1 MSTVEALV
9 HDAIAAN
16 VDLMAGSPRIVE
28 RVAATATQVRR
39 RRRRARVLATGLVL
53 TTAVAG
59 GFGIARVLGWR
70 VLS

>member
-1 MSTVEALV
+1 MSDVETLV

-28 RVAATATQVRR
+28 RVVASATQLRR
-39 RRRRARVLATGLVL
+39 RRNRARAMTAAVAL

-59 GFGIARVLGWR
+59 GLGIARALGWR
-70 VLS
+70 ILS

>member
-1 MSTVEALV
+1 MSDVEAIV

-16 VDLMAGSPRIVE
+16 VDLMGGSPRIVE
-28 RVAATATQVRR
+28 RVVASAGRVRK
-39 RRRRARVLATGLVL
+39 RRRRARAVATGAVL

-59 GFGIARVLGWR
+59 ALGIAGAVGWR

>member
-1 MSTVEALV
+1 MRTVEALV

-16 VDLMAGSPRIVE
+16 VDLMSGSPRIVE
-28 RVAATATQVRR
+28 RVVATALQVRG
-39 RRRRARVLATGLVL
+39 RRRRARLLAAGLVL

-59 GFGIARVLGWR
+59 GLGIARVLGWR

>member
-1 MSTVEALV
+1 MSTVETLV

-28 RVAATATQVRR
+28 RVLSSAAQVRR
-39 RRRRARVLATGLVL
+39 RRRRARAFAAGLAV

-59 GFGIARVLGWR
+59 GLGLARALGWR
-70 VLS
+70 IVS

>member
-28 RVAATATQVRR
+28 RVVASAAQVRR
-39 RRRRARVLATGLVL
+39 RRRRARAFAAGLAL

-59 GFGIARVLGWR
+59 GLGIARVLGWR
-70 VLS
+70 VVS

>member
-28 RVAATATQVRR
+28 RVVASAGQVRR
-39 RRRRARVLATGLVL
+39 RRRRARVVAAGLVL

-59 GFGIARVLGWR
+59 GLGIARVLGWR

>member
-1 MSTVEALV
+1 MSRVEGLV

-28 RVAATATQVRR
+28 RVVASAAQVRR
-39 RRRRARVLATGLVL
+39 RRRRARAVAIGLAL
-53 TTAVAG
+53 TTTVAG
-59 GFGIARVLGWR
+59 GLGIARVLGWR